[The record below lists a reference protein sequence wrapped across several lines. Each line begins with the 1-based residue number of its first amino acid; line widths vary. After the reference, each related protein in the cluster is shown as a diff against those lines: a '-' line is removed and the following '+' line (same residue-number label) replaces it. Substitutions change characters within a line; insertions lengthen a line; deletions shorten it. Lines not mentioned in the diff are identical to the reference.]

1 MPGEMMK
8 TPDSGQGKSNENINW
23 ANLEM
28 TRRELNEIFQSLSRE
43 LDKIKAMTEI
53 ARERG
58 IDIPV
63 QTQEKTRE
71 ILERFEPAGKHNQ
84 ELYRMINDLGSISTA
99 GYEAGVLI
107 TAPELKA
114 KLDEIKAREAEQKS

>member
-8 TPDSGQGKSNENINW
+8 TPDSGQGQNKESINW
-23 ANLEM
+23 ADLEM
-28 TRRELNEIFQSLSRE
+28 TRGELAEIFQSLSRE

-53 ARERG
+53 AQERG
-58 IDIPV
+58 IDIPAE
-63 QTQEKTRE
+63 TQEKTRE

-114 KLDEIKAREAEQKS
+114 KLDEIKAREAKQ